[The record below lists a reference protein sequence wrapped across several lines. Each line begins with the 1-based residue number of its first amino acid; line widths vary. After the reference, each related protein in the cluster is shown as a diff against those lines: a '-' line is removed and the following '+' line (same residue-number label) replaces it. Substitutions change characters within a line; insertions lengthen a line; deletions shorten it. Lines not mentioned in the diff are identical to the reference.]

1 LTVKSINIKTNI
13 EEEVEKVFKSFV
25 STLNDPKVRMGVL
38 ESMTQKL
45 HDCKKVKNE
54 IELLKDFIRSYPEKI
69 EPN

>member
-1 LTVKSINIKTNI
+1 
-13 EEEVEKVFKSFV
+13 
-25 STLNDPKVRMGVL
+25 MGVL